1 MALGTVKK
9 LILGVLVA
17 HEIVVWAYA
26 AEPEMRPILEPN
38 QAVVDAVIRKLESDG
53 ALDQAVE
60 RALMR
65 VIKRQQEARRAE
77 EEQSQAQLEERVKT
91 ARPVSSN
98 RDHIRGNPSAEVS
111 LIEYTDFECPFCK
124 RFHSTPK
131 ALLERFGTR
140 VNWVLRHFPLPFHEP
155 AARQEAVASECAAR
169 LGGNDA
175 FWKYADAI
183 FERTRSNG
191 RGLSEENALP
201 TLAVSMGLNAD
212 AFARCLRD
220 DKIAKRIDEDM
231 ADGSAVGIQGTPTTV
246 IRNNRTGVTEVKVG
260 ALPPEALAGA
270 IERLLGAGQ

>member
-1 MALGTVKK
+1 MKRHFLAVFIACNTAVS
-9 LILGVLVA
+9 
-17 HEIVVWAYA
+17 AYA
-26 AEPEMRPILEPN
+26 EEPEICPIPEPN
-38 QAVVDAVIRKLESDG
+38 QAVIDAVIRKLEGDG

-77 EEQSQAQLEERVKT
+77 EAQSQAQLEEHATT
-91 ARPVSSN
+91 ARPVSSK

-131 ALLERFGTR
+131 ALLERFGSR

-155 AARQEAVASECAAR
+155 TARQEAVASECAAR

-175 FWKYADAI
+175 FWKYTDAI

-191 RGLSEENALP
+191 RGLSEENALS

-212 AFARCLRD
+212 PFARCLRD

-260 ALPPEALAGA
+260 ALPPEALAEA
-270 IERLLGAGQ
+270 IERLLGAGK